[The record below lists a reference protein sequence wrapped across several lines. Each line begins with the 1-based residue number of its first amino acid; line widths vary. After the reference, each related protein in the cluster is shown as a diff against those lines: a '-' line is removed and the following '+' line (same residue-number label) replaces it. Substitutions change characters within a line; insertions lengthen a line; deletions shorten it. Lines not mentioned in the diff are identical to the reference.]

1 MRLYIFSSVIVMFV
15 CSCSLTTLPRD
26 SKTAIKNVDNE
37 INDVNKRATKQNK
50 VSTESFVRHSSA
62 GYLGINSIPIADT
75 DFLPPIFSNNIQM
88 DKVFYDFKEIA
99 EMITNLTKIPT
110 LLNIEKNDNTVI
122 RITQNEGNLVDL
134 LNMIT
139 RKSDTSWTYQDHK
152 LIISDFQTKRWHID
166 ALPGEV
172 QMQDQI
178 YTNSGIQGQSGGSGL
193 TAQSQSNQNANVVQ
207 NVAFSIQNNLWN
219 SLKESIKSMLS
230 KHGSMNIDPSTSS
243 LVVTDKPSVIQLVDN
258 YIKKENADINKQV
271 MIDVQVLQVG
281 TNKNDNYGINWNI
294 ALSNLNT
301 DFSVNGQAVTG
312 GSGDK
317 AIGIKNVPVFVPNNT
332 TQAFTI
338 RSLNGDKQPIAQ
350 LVINALSAIAKT
362 SLITNSSHATMSY
375 QPSPFQFVNQIGYLA
390 SVQTTQAQTSSQ
402 TSLLPGQITVG
413 YSLNILPVVK
423 NNSQILMQVSINL
436 SSLNGI
442 KNFSSNGSE
451 IQLPDIQLGNTM
463 QKITIRTGET
473 FVISGFD
480 SNTNQLLN
488 QGVGG
493 ASNWL
498 LGGGVTAT
506 NSRSRLVIL
515 ITPHIINS

>member
-1 MRLYIFSSVIVMFV
+1 MKRYICTIIASLFI

-26 SKTAIKNVDNE
+26 TKTAIKDVDNE
-37 INDVNKRATKQNK
+37 IDGVNRNSFKRNK
-50 VSTESFVRHSSA
+50 LNSESFVQHASS

-75 DFLPPIFSNNIQM
+75 DFLPPIFSNTIQI

-99 EMITNLTKIPT
+99 ELITNLTKIPT
-110 LLNIEKNDNTVI
+110 LLNTEKNDSTVI

-152 LIISDFQTKRWHID
+152 IIISDFQTKRWHID

-193 TAQSQSNQNANVVQ
+193 TAQSQSSQNANVVQ
-207 NVAFSIQNNLWN
+207 NVAFNIQNNLWN
-219 SLKESIKSMLS
+219 SLKESVKSMLS
-230 KHGSMNIDPSTSS
+230 KHGSMSIDPSTSS
-243 LVVTDKPSVIQLVDN
+243 IVVTDKPSVIQLVDN

-281 TNKNDNYGINWNI
+281 INKNDNYGINWNV

-301 DFSVNGQAVTG
+301 AFSVNGQAVTPG
-312 GSGDK
+312 AGDK
-317 AIGIKNVPVFVPNNT
+317 AIGFKDSPVFVPNNT
-332 TQAFTI
+332 TQAFII
-338 RSLNGDKQPIAQ
+338 RSLNGDKPIAQ
-350 LVINALSAIAKT
+350 LIINALSSISKT

-390 SVQTTQAQTSSQ
+390 SVQTTQTQTSAQ

-423 NNSQILMQVSINL
+423 NNNQILLQISLNL

-451 IQLPDIQLGNTM
+451 IQLPDLQLGNTM

-506 NSRSRLVIL
+506 NNRSRLVIL
-515 ITPHIINS
+515 ITPHIISS